1 MAKKKIAPKQE
12 VEIKEHFL
20 ELPMDEVM
28 GDRFGKYAKEVIQ
41 NRAIPDA
48 RDGLKPVQ
56 RRIIFAMYDEGN
68 LFTRPMKKCAHTVGA
83 VMGKY
88 HPHGDSSIYE
98 ALARMSQ
105 SWNLRYPI
113 IDFQGNNGSID
124 GDSPAA
130 YRYTEARLNQF
141 AELLVLHIEK
151 DTVDQQLTF
160 DDTLFEPTVLPA
172 RFPNLLVNGSQGI
185 AVGVATE
192 IPPHNLREVIDAII
206 YRVNHKHCTIAD
218 LREFIKGPDFPT
230 GGKVFIGEGL
240 DLIYQTGRGK
250 IEIEA
255 KTEIVNDKLSNLIV
269 IHEIPYQTNKST
281 LLREMGIIAN
291 NKRVDGII
299 EVRDES
305 DRTGLRIVI
314 EVKKE
319 VNAEIIL
326 EYLLNKTQLRT
337 NYSANVVAIAD
348 NRPKTLNLLD
358 LIDAYLVHQIS
369 VITRRSA
376 FDLAKQ
382 EKRLHIVAG
391 LIRAI
396 SVVDE
401 VVKTIRASKDK
412 ANAKEN
418 IMAQFAFSSEQ
429 AEAIVML
436 QLYKLTNTDITTL
449 ENEKAALEKEIQQL
463 KDILANEKTLS
474 KLLINDLKEIAL
486 KYGDE
491 RRTKIVEKGEVITVD
506 KRDLIAEEDVMIA
519 LTRDGYIK
527 RSSLKSYRSSGEN
540 ALPAIKTGDLFML
553 VDMASTKDTLIAF
566 TTLGNYLFIPIYEIS
581 DSKWKDEG
589 KYLSYIVTL
598 NNDERIVR
606 TFIVKDFRSDLNFVM
621 VTKKGLIKR
630 SPVSEFTAQRYS
642 RPLTAIKLGKG
653 DRLADAA
660 LTSGNSE
667 VLVVASNGVA
677 SFYNEN
683 DVTLVS
689 LKAAGV
695 KAISKLKGAHICGLV
710 SVWSNE
716 KIRIGFVTDNAHLR
730 IFDTNNFEV
739 TARLG
744 KLQSVMRVFKSD
756 SHDIVG
762 LFTYP
767 KNKDKPVV
775 NLLTSAN
782 NILPV
787 ELEEVRPM
795 PLDKYAKRNLD
806 NLSDDESIL
815 GVFTLEA
822 KTIDDKVKS
831 EEPPQKVASATVSTS
846 IDDDAYEQISIFDVI
861 DEE

>member
-1 MAKKKIAPKQE
+1 MAKKKKITAPPEIAHE
-12 VEIKEHFL
+12 ETIL
-20 ELPMDEVM
+20 ELPMDQVM
-28 GDRFGKYAKEVIQ
+28 GDRFGIYAKEVIQ

-68 LFTRPMKKCAHTVGA
+68 LFSRPTKKCAHTVGA

-88 HPHGDSSIYE
+88 HPHGDISIYE

-105 SWNLRYPI
+105 SWNLRLPL

-130 YRYTEARLNQF
+130 YRYTEARLNQL
-141 AELLVLHIEK
+141 AELLVLDIEK
-151 DTVDQQLTF
+151 NTVDQQLTF
-160 DDTLFEPTVLPA
+160 DDTSFEPTVLPA

-185 AVGVATE
+185 AVGVATD
-192 IPPHNLREVIDAII
+192 IPPHNLREVVEAII
-206 YRVNHKHCTIAD
+206 YRINHKTATIAD
-218 LREFIKGPDFPT
+218 LREFVKGPDFPT
-230 GGKVFIGEGL
+230 GGIVFLGEGL
-240 DLIYQTGRGK
+240 NSIYETGRGK

-255 KTEIVNDKLSNLIV
+255 KTEIINDKASNLIV

-281 LLREMGIIAN
+281 LLREMGLIAS
-291 NKRVDGII
+291 NKKVDGII

-305 DRTGLRIVI
+305 DRNGLRIVV

-319 VNAEIIL
+319 INPEIIL

-337 NYSANVVAIAD
+337 NYSANAVAIAD

-358 LIDAYLVHQIS
+358 FIDVYITHQIS

-382 EKRLHIVAG
+382 EKRLHIVDG

-412 ANAKEN
+412 ADAKDN
-418 IMAQFAFSSEQ
+418 LVLQFAFSSEQ

-449 ENEKAALEKEIQQL
+449 ENEKRGLEKEIGQL
-463 KDILANEKTLS
+463 QDILANERSLNRVI
-474 KLLINDLKEIAL
+474 INDLKEIAL
-486 KYGDE
+486 KYGDD
-491 RRTKIVEKGEVITVD
+491 RRTKIIEKGEVIQVD
-506 KRDLIAEEDVMIA
+506 KRDLIAEEDVMVA

-540 ALPAIKTGDLFML
+540 ALPAIKTGDLFMMAD
-553 VDMASTKDTLIAF
+553 VASTKDTLIAF
-566 TTLGNYLFIPIYEIS
+566 TNLGNYLFIPVFEIS

-589 KYLSYIVTL
+589 KYISYIVSL
-598 NNDERIVR
+598 SSEEKIIRVFNVR
-606 TFIVKDFRSDLNFVM
+606 DFRNDLYFVM
-621 VTKKGLIKR
+621 ATKKGLIKR
-630 SPVSEFTAQRYS
+630 SVVGEFTAQRYS

-653 DRLADAA
+653 DRLADVT
-660 LTSGNSE
+660 LTNGNSDL
-667 VLVVASNGVA
+667 LVIASNGVS

-683 DVTLVS
+683 DITVVS

-695 KAISKLKGAHICGLV
+695 KAISKLKGAHISGLV
-710 SVWSNE
+710 SVWNDE
-716 KIRIGFVTDNAHLR
+716 RIRIGVVTDNAHFR

-739 TARLG
+739 TPRLG
-744 KLQSVMRVFKSD
+744 KLQNVMRIFKSD
-756 SHDIVG
+756 SHEIVG
-762 LFTYP
+762 VFNYP
-767 KNKDKPVV
+767 KNKEKPLI
-775 NLLTSAN
+775 NLLTSTN
-782 NILPV
+782 LILPI

-795 PLDKYAKRNLD
+795 PLDKYAKRNIED
-806 NLSDDESIL
+806 IGEEENVV
-815 GVFTLEA
+815 GVFTLA
-822 KTIDDKVKS
+822 VPTIDQTIRS
-831 EEPPQKVASATVSTS
+831 EEPPQKVAPSTVTNSE
-846 IDDDAYEQISIFDVI
+846 DDDTYEQISIFDVI
-861 DEE
+861 DE